1 MESVTLTLT
10 LGHGP
15 LPLPTKPYLRL
26 ASGSFWPEEVGAK
39 DGRERQLAAGLFI
52 IATPTLPSRQEHVR
66 VKPAQVVEVE
76 GATLEILEVGANEGE
91 EPAIRLRVH
100 AR

>member
-15 LPLPTKPYLRL
+15 LPLPTTPYLRL
-26 ASGSFWPEEVGAK
+26 ASGHFWPDEAGAW
-39 DGRERQLAAGLFI
+39 DGRERQLTAGLFI
-52 IATPTLPSRQEHVR
+52 IDTRTLPSRQEHVR
-66 VKPAQVVEVE
+66 VKPSQVVEVD
-76 GATLEILEVGANEGE
+76 GATLEILEVGANEDE